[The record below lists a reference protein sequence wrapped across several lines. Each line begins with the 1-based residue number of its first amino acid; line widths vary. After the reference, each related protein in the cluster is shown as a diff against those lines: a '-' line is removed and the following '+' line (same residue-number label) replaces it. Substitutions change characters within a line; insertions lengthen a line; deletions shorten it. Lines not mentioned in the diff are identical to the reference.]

1 MGGGVLRVQE
11 CFLDLLRDL
20 NEGKHQEVWKDMGRS
35 IGQEGGLEVPWMG
48 RNRRTTV
55 AETAD
60 SGEQFWQLGGMIYRG
75 MKGENGEERAR
86 SL

>member
-11 CFLDLLRDL
+11 CLLDLLCDL

-60 SGEQFWQLGGMIYRG
+60 SGEQFRQPGGTICRG
-75 MKGENGEERAR
+75 MKGENGEEHVG